1 MMIHGG
7 DLMHDTDAVLLDI
20 DGVLSVGG
28 RPVGGAREAVEYLR
42 DAGIPFRCL
51 SNTTRRS
58 QRAIADRLGAMGF
71 AIPEAD
77 IFTPAVAAS
86 ALLARRSLTRCTL
99 LVWDDVLRDFEA
111 AGIGPA
117 YGEADAVVV
126 GDAGDNFTY
135 DAMNRA
141 FRQLIEGAVF
151 IALEKDRY
159 WLDGDALSL
168 SAGPFVKGLEY
179 ATGRE
184 AELVGKPSRSFF
196 EAALASL
203 GVPPGR
209 TLMVGDDILTDVGG
223 AQRAGI
229 RGALVQTGKYRED
242 LVANAGVVPDRILAS
257 IASLPDLFR

>member
-1 MMIHGG
+1 MVYSG
-7 DLMHDTDAVLLDI
+7 DLMNETDAVLLDI
-20 DGVLSVGG
+20 EGVLSVGG
-28 RPVGGAREAVEYLR
+28 LPVEGAREAVDYLR
-42 DAGIPFRCL
+42 DAGMPFRCI

-58 QRAIADRLGAMGF
+58 RKAIVERLGTAGF
-71 AIPEAD
+71 AIPEAH

-86 ALLARRSLTRCTL
+86 ALLAGRSLTRCML

-111 AGIGPA
+111 AGISPA
-117 YGEADAVVV
+117 HQEADAVVV

-135 DAMNRA
+135 KAMNRA
-141 FRQLIEGAVF
+141 FRQLIEGAAF
-151 IALEKDRY
+151 LALEKDRY
-159 WLDGDALSL
+159 WLDGDTLSL

-196 EAALASL
+196 EAALASI

-223 AQRAGI
+223 AQRAGLKA
-229 RGALVQTGKYRED
+229 ALVKTGKYRED
-242 LVANAGVVPDRILAS
+242 LVRSSGISPEIVIDS
-257 IASLPDLFR
+257 IALLPSILR